1 MKYKGKIKINVSNF
15 GNSKNRTVSD
25 QLILIAL
32 TKDYQRKD
40 IVMVIEKPMPL
51 S

>member
-1 MKYKGKIKINVSNF
+1 MKYKGKIKINVNKF
-15 GNSKNRTVSD
+15 GSKNRTVSD